1 MPLDDT
7 HPDIHAMQILAY
19 RSMSPA
25 QKFRLVEDMWETLQ
39 TLAFAGVRSRHP
51 GSSPAEEQ
59 RYLAE
64 VLLGLELANRVHG
77 CKEWKP

>member
-7 HPDIHAMQILAY
+7 HPDIHAMQIRAY

-25 QKFRLVEDMWETLQ
+25 QKFRLVEDMWETLH
-39 TLAFAGVRSRHP
+39 TLALAGVRSRHP
-51 GSSPAEEQ
+51 RCTPAEEQ

-64 VLLGLELANRVHG
+64 VFLGLELANLVHG
-77 CKEWKP
+77 VKDRKP

>member
-1 MPLDDT
+1 MPMDDT
-7 HPDIHAMQILAY
+7 HSDIHAMQILAY

-39 TLAFAGVRSRHP
+39 TLALAGIRSRHP
-51 GSSPAEEQ
+51 GSTPAEEQ

-64 VLLGLELANRVHG
+64 VFLGLELANRVHG
-77 CKEWKP
+77 IKDRKP